1 MNSCTQ
7 KIPTLVK
14 DRALQ
19 ETQVAERTSLIL
31 ERNRLYMVCGLLLLG
46 IIALSI
52 AVATLASIHTVVPVI
67 SVIDANGHVIKQ
79 EVTSKDKILGQDSFI
94 QSQVYDFVQDC
105 NTFDPA
111 WRQRYSD
118 LCRLHS
124 SKQVAEQYDQEIS
137 PTNTN
142 NPYFL
147 LGNNGRSYPKIT
159 SISAIEK
166 HAYRVSFQ
174 QITEKPGSAPTTEYY
189 TALVRFTFT
198 GQPLALADRWE
209 NAMGFVATSYR
220 KDQELKTQ

>member
-1 MNSCTQ
+1 MTA
-7 KIPTLVK
+7 TLRRIRTLK
-14 DRALQ
+14 DD
-19 ETQVAERTSLIL
+19 ETSKASQISERSSLIL
-31 ERNRLYMVCGLLLLG
+31 ERNRLLLICALLTTV
-46 IIALSI
+46 IIGLSI

-79 EVTSKDKILGQDSFI
+79 EVTSKDKILGQDSFV

-142 NPYFL
+142 NPYLL